1 MAGPKPGSSGKGK
14 LRLDLLCVE
23 RGIAES
29 RERARALILAGQ
41 VLVDGQ
47 VQSKAGTA
55 IAADAEIVLKG
66 EPMPYVSR
74 GGLKLAGALDRF
86 DLVIEGLVVLDVGAS
101 TGGFTDCLLQRGAR
115 HAICVDVG
123 YGQLAWKL
131 RQDPR
136 VTNVERQNARN
147 VDAEALRSR
156 APQDAWPPELA
167 VIDVSFI
174 SLTLVL
180 PAVAAVLGGERPI
193 VALLKPQFE
202 AGRGELGK
210 GGVVRD
216 PEKRLAIIDRVLS
229 WAREAGFEVVDGV
242 DSEVAGPKGNV
253 EYLVHLR
260 TPAPAS

>member
-1 MAGPKPGSSGKGK
+1 MARAKPGSRGKGK

-23 RGIAES
+23 RGLAES

-55 IAADAEIVLKG
+55 VAAAAEIELKG
-66 EPMPYVSR
+66 QPMPYVSR

-86 DLVIEGLVVLDVGAS
+86 DLAIEGLVVLDVGAS

-136 VTNVERQNARN
+136 VTNVERQNARKL
-147 VDAEALRSR
+147 DAEDLRGR
-156 APQDAWPPELA
+156 APDDAWPPELA

-180 PAVAAVLGGERPI
+180 PAISMVLGPGRPI

-216 PEKRLAIIDRVLS
+216 SEQRLAIIDKVLA
-229 WAREAGFEVVDGV
+229 WARAAGFEVVDGV

-253 EYLVHLR
+253 EYLVQLR
-260 TPAPAS
+260 TPSIAE